1 MKKTFITAIVMMA
14 TLVACESPST
24 KLELVTINVESDYP
38 EKELILQDFVD
49 VEYVPLETNDEFINK
64 GWVKAVGKN
73 LLAIVNGGT
82 DGDIFLYNR
91 TTGKGIRKINRKGQ
105 GGEEYTQITQ
115 IALDEEQNEMFI
127 IDYPGQKI
135 KVYNLEGKYLRDF
148 SFDENSY
155 YTFVY
160 AYDKK
165 HLIVYKDYYTQP
177 EKSCHALISKQDGK
191 TVREICLPYKEL
203 ESIRYTGMHEK
214 YGEIV
219 AVPAHYLTVPANRE
233 WYLASVSSDTIY
245 RHLPDGSEQPYMVR
259 TPSIHSMDPEVFLFP
274 KMMTEQYDFL
284 ICITKKMKEN
294 FSFPSYDLIYDKLE
308 KSIHTCIIRNAD
320 FEGNNVALWESSLSP
335 EIASYRILYAHEL
348 VEAYENDKLKGRLK
362 EIASTLDEEDNGVV
376 MLLKQKGNGQN

>member
-82 DGDIFLYNR
+82 DGDIFLYDR

-127 IDYPGQKI
+127 VDYPRQKFM
-135 KVYNLEGKYLRDF
+135 VYNLEGKFLRSF
-148 SFDENSY
+148 NFDENSY
-155 YTFVY
+155 YSFVY
-160 AYDKK
+160 PYDKA
-165 HLIVYKDYYTQP
+165 HLIVYKDCAHHGQP
-177 EKSCHALISKQDGK
+177 QKSCHAIISKQDGK
-191 TVREICLPYKEL
+191 TIREISLSYKEL
-203 ESIRYTGMHEK
+203 EDIRYTGMHEK
-214 YGEIV
+214 YGEIT
-219 AVPAHYLTVPANRE
+219 AVPAHYLTIPARKD
-233 WYLASVSSDTIY
+233 WYLASISSDTIY
-245 RHLPDGSEQPYMVR
+245 RHLPNGDKHPYMVR
-259 TPSIHSMDPEVFLFP
+259 TPSINSMDPEVFLFP

-284 ICITKKMKEN
+284 VSIKKKMTEH
-294 FSFPSYDLIYDKLE
+294 FSFPSENLIYDKQE
-308 KSIHTCIIRNAD
+308 KAVYTYTIQNTD
-320 FEGNNVALWESSLSP
+320 FEGSDVAIWESSLNP
-335 EIASYRILYAHEL
+335 EVASYRILYAHDL
-348 VEAYENDKLKGRLK
+348 VEAYEEGKLKGRLK
-362 EIASTLDEEDNGVV
+362 EIASTLDEEDNPVI
-376 MLLKQKGNGQN
+376 MLMKQK